1 VRFEVSAL
9 GTLLL
14 VTIVGCAPLPVTY
27 YMPSSEYAAIRPYS
41 CAAAPPY
48 TATIAYRWF
57 WTTGYFDG
65 RRIEIT
71 LTPQHP
77 STISFE
83 TALLQVEVEG
93 QLSSVSNLHYREP
106 NSTGAAVQN
115 NGLFSESGRIFYL
128 TADSPVLNPANMILH
143 IPPMTVD
150 GLLIPAQT
158 ISFRRER
165 KVLIR
170 YLVLNC

>member
-1 VRFEVSAL
+1 MSAI

-27 YMPSSEYAAIRPYS
+27 YMPSGEHAAIRPYS

-48 TATIAYRWF
+48 TATIAYGWF
-57 WTTGYFDG
+57 WTSGYFDG
-65 RRIEIT
+65 TRIEIT
-71 LTPQHP
+71 LAPQHP

-93 QLSSVSNLHYREP
+93 QISSVSNLHYREP
-106 NSTGAAVQN
+106 NSTGATLQN
-115 NGLFSESGRIFYL
+115 DSRFSESGRIFYL
-128 TADSPVLNPANMILH
+128 TADSPVLNPASMILL

-150 GLLIPAQT
+150 GTLIPAQT
-158 ISFRRER
+158 ISFRREK
-165 KVLIR
+165 KVLVR